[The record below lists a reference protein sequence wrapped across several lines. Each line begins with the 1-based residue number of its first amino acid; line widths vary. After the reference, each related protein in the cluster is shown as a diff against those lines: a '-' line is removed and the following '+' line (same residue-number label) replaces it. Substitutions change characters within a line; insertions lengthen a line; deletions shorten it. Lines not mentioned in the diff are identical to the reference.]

1 LIKIIPKD
9 DMEYSRY
16 LLGRVR
22 FFMTRARQY
31 ELTPY
36 HISPRQAYI
45 LFLLYTMGS
54 GMTLREL
61 AWQTDRKINTLSV
74 NMSKMER
81 DGLVKKIRDTP
92 NSIQFSFTLT
102 EKGLNTYQNCMR
114 EDSIKAIMSVLSKA
128 ELKQF
133 ISMLENITA
142 KAEKY
147 KIRNI
152 N

>member
-1 LIKIIPKD
+1 
-9 DMEYSRY
+9 MEYSRY

-114 EDSIKAIMSVLSKA
+114 EDSITAIMSVLSKA

>member
-1 LIKIIPKD
+1 MIKIIPKD
-9 DMEYSRY
+9 DKEYSRY
-16 LLGRVR
+16 LLGRAR
-22 FFMTRARQY
+22 FFMTKARQY
-31 ELTPY
+31 ELAPH

-45 LFLLYTMGS
+45 LFLLYTKGS
-54 GMTLREL
+54 VMTLREL

-92 NSIQFSFTLT
+92 NSVQLSFRLT
-102 EKGLNTYQNCMR
+102 EKGMNTYQNCMQ
-114 EDSIKAIMSVLSKA
+114 EDSITAIMSVLSKA

-133 ISMLENITA
+133 ISMLEKITA

-147 KIRNI
+147 KIRKVN
-152 N
+152 

>member
-1 LIKIIPKD
+1 MIKIIPKD

-114 EDSIKAIMSVLSKA
+114 ED
-128 ELKQF
+128 
-133 ISMLENITA
+133 
-142 KAEKY
+142 
-147 KIRNI
+147 
-152 N
+152 